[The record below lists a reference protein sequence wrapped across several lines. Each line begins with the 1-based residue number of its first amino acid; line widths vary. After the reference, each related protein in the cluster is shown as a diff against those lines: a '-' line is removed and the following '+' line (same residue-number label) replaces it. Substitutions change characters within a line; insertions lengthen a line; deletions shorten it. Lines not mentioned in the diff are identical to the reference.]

1 MIFKREFG
9 MLRFLPLLAAGLAM
23 AKPADITY
31 HRDVLPILQKRC
43 QGCHRPGEA
52 APMSF
57 LTYKDA
63 RPWAKAM
70 REAVTTRKMPPW
82 FADPQHGKFANDRSL
97 SQPEID
103 TLVAWAENG
112 AKEGDKKHA
121 PKPLE
126 WVEGWQIGK
135 PDQIFEMPTEF
146 EVPASGTIEYQH
158 FILPTGFT
166 EDRWISAI
174 EARPGNRALLH
185 HAVVFVRP
193 PQSKWIREAKPGAAF
208 VPGRDWR
215 VGVTLLDEVLD
226 TYVPGAIPHK
236 LEPGQAKMIPAGS
249 DLVFQLHYTANGKA
263 GTDRSRIGVIFAK
276 EPPKERVY
284 TINISNSRFT
294 IPPGAPAH
302 PVEGRMMF
310 RENARLVGLSPH
322 MHLRGRSMMF
332 TAVFP
337 DGEKKVLLDVPRYD
351 FSWQLYYYVAEQM
364 PLPKGTRVEVV
375 ATFDNSPNNPRN
387 PDATKEVRW
396 GDQSWQEMMVGFMDV
411 AIDAKM
417 DPMDLFRPR
426 PASSGAE

>member
-1 MIFKREFG
+1 
-9 MLRFLPLLAAGLAM
+9 MLRFLPFLAAGLAL
-23 AKPADITY
+23 ARPADVTFN
-31 HRDVLPILQKRC
+31 RDVLPILQKRC

-82 FADPQHGKFANDRSL
+82 FANPQHGKFANDRSL
-97 SQPEID
+97 SQVEID
-103 TLVAWAENG
+103 ALAAWADGG
-112 AKEGDKKHA
+112 AKEGNQKHA
-121 PKPLE
+121 PKKIE
-126 WVEGWQIGK
+126 WVEGWQIGQ
-135 PDQIFEMPTEF
+135 PDQAFEMPADF
-146 EVPASGTIEYQH
+146 SVPASGTIEYQH
-158 FILPTGFT
+158 FIIPTGFT

-193 PQSKWIREAKPGAAF
+193 PQSKWIREAKPGVAF
-208 VPGRDWR
+208 VPNRDWR
-215 VGVTLLDEVLD
+215 VGVSLYDEVLD

-236 LEPGQAKMIPAGS
+236 LPPGQAKMIPAGS
-249 DLVFQLHYTANGKA
+249 DLVFQLHYTANGKP

-284 TINISNSRFT
+284 TVNISNSRFV
-294 IPPGAPAH
+294 IPPGVPAH
-302 PVEGRMMF
+302 PVEGRMLL
-310 RENARLVGLSPH
+310 REDARLVGLSPH

-332 TAVFP
+332 TAVYP
-337 DGEKKVLLDVPRYD
+337 TGEKQTLLDVPKYD
-351 FSWQLYYYVAEQM
+351 FNWQLYYYLAEQM
-364 PLPKGTRVEVV
+364 PLPKGTRIEVF
-375 ATFDNSPNNPRN
+375 ATYDNSPNNPRN
-387 PDATKEVRW
+387 PDATAEVRW

-411 AIDAKM
+411 AINAKV